1 MCIWVLTR
9 EINEGNQDG
18 EYFVDA
24 WTEEPTPQML
34 LDSGVPENRLRH
46 IFMNGG
52 GRIGGED
59 EWFYLYKK
67 V

>member
-1 MCIWVLTR
+1 MSIWIWTR
-9 EINEGNQDG
+9 EVNDYNQYG

-24 WTEEPTPQML
+24 WTEEPTPQILM
-34 LDSGVPENRLRH
+34 DCGVPENRLRH

-52 GRIGGED
+52 GRVGVED
-59 EWFYLYKK
+59 EWFYLHKK